1 MSLDVLIIGAGHNG
15 LTCACYLARAGLKV
29 RVLERRDIVG
39 GAAVTEEFHP
49 GFRNSTA
56 SYTVSLLDPKVIA
69 DLRLHEHGLRIVER
83 PMQNFVPL
91 DGSRGLA
98 IGPTADDTCRAVA
111 EFSPRDA
118 ARLPAYWAM
127 LDDVVAVLK
136 ELLRKTP
143 PNAGGGLA
151 ELPRLWSASRAFL
164 RLPRERQRDAHE
176 LFTRSAGEFLD
187 AWFESDPLKGIYGFD
202 AIVGHYA
209 SPYAP
214 GNGYVLLHHALGA
227 VNGKP
232 GLWGHAIGGM
242 GAISQALE
250 REARR
255 LGVEVVTDAE
265 VARVLVEG
273 GRARGVQL
281 ADGRVTT
288 ARAVVAN
295 VDPKRLYLGLFDA
308 ADLPAEFL
316 ARIRRYRMGS
326 AAFRMNVALRELP
339 RFTCRP
345 EPGPHLGAGIVIAP
359 SLDYLDRAHA
369 DARRDGWS
377 SEPVVEILIP
387 SLLDD
392 SLAPPG
398 MHVASLYCQ
407 YFAPELRDGRTW
419 DDAREAAADLV
430 IDTVTRYA
438 PNFRDAVI
446 GRLALAPLDLER
458 RFGLTA
464 GDIFHG
470 SLGLDQVWVA
480 RPMLGHADYRGPLPG
495 LYQCGGGTHPG
506 GGVTGLPGPQCRARD
521 RTRPEVTSA
530 SPIAGPRRTNKGC
543 VCRNR
548 SASSS
553 HGDGTKLA
561 TGDVIG

>member
-1 MSLDVLIIGAGHNG
+1 MPPDALIIGAGHNG

-29 RVLERRDIVG
+29 RMLERRDVVG

-56 SYTVSLLDPKVIA
+56 SYTVSLLNPKVIA

-91 DGSRGLA
+91 KGSRGLA
-98 IGPTADDTCRAVA
+98 IGPTADDTRRAVA
-111 EFSPRDA
+111 EVSPRDA
-118 ARLPAYWAM
+118 DRLPAYWAM
-127 LDDVVAVLK
+127 LDDVVAVVKDL
-136 ELLRKTP
+136 LLRTP

-164 RLPRERQRDAHE
+164 KLPRERQRDAHE
-176 LFTRSAGEFLD
+176 LFTRSAGEILD
-187 AWFESDPLKGIYGFD
+187 AWFECDALKGIYGFD

-214 GNGYVLLHHALGA
+214 GNGYVLLHHAFGE

-242 GAISQALE
+242 GAISQALA
-250 REARR
+250 REAVR
-255 LGVEVVTDAE
+255 LGVQIETNAAVT
-265 VARVLVEG
+265 RVLVERG
-273 GRARGVQL
+273 HARGVVL
-281 ADGRVTT
+281 EDGRVLT

-295 VDPKRLYLGLFDA
+295 VDPKRLYLGLVDA
-308 ADLPAEFL
+308 GDLPPEFV
-316 ARIRRYRMGS
+316 ARLRRYRMGS
-326 AAFRMNVALRELP
+326 AAFRMNVALKELP

-359 SLDYLDRAHA
+359 SLAYLDRAHA
-369 DARRDGWS
+369 DSRRDGWS
-377 SEPVVEILIP
+377 REPVVEVLIP

-392 SLAPPG
+392 SLTPPG

-407 YFAPELRDGRTW
+407 YFAPELPGGRSWDEARD
-419 DDAREAAADLV
+419 AAADLV
-430 IDTVTRYA
+430 IDTVTRHA
-438 PNFRDAVI
+438 PNFRDAVL
-446 GRLALAPLDLER
+446 GRSALTPLDLER

-470 SLGLDQVWVA
+470 SLGLDQVWAA
-480 RPMLGHADYRGPLPG
+480 RPMLGLADYRGALPG
-495 LYQCGGGTHPG
+495 LYHCGGGAHPG
-506 GGVTGLPGPQCRARD
+506 GGVTGVPGHNAAREIARD
-521 RTRPEVTSA
+521 L
-530 SPIAGPRRTNKGC
+530 RRTFGF
-543 VCRNR
+543 RR
-548 SASSS
+548 AAP
-553 HGDGTKLA
+553 LR
-561 TGDVIG
+561 